1 MKDYEKIVQDMVS
14 WLRDKRDKTG
24 LKGAVFG
31 LSGGV
36 DSAVVAGLSKLAFG
50 DDHLAIVMPIHSLE
64 EDEVDAK
71 LVADKLGIKTA
82 RVDLTSTYDDFV
94 KSAKADDFSKMSLSN
109 IKPRLRMTNLYL
121 YGQNLSYMVLGS
133 SNKSEYLV
141 GYFTK
146 WADSACDIYL
156 LRDFYKREVYEIAKV
171 LGVPDEVINKKPSA
185 GLWKGQSDEDELGV
199 SYDDIEKY
207 FEGEAIAKEKEERIK
222 KLYNSTE
229 HKRSD
234 IDYFKN
240 IY

>member
-1 MKDYEKIVQDMVS
+1 MVS

-31 LSGGV
+31 LSGGL
-36 DSAVVAGLSKLAFG
+36 DSAVVAALSKLAYG
-50 DDHLAIVMPIHSLE
+50 DDHLGLIMPIHSIE
-64 EDEVDAK
+64 EDEADAR
-71 LVADKLGIKTA
+71 LVADKLGINIKK
-82 RVDLTSTYDDFV
+82 VDLSSTYDEFV
-94 KSAKADDFSKMSLSN
+94 RSAKADDFTKMSISN

-121 YGQNLSYMVLGS
+121 HGQNLSYMVVGS

-156 LRDFYKREVYEIAKV
+156 LRDFYKSEVYELAKV
-171 LGVPDEVINKKPSA
+171 LEVPDEIIKKKPSA
-185 GLWKGQSDEDELGV
+185 GLWKGQSDEDELKV
-199 SYDDIEKY
+199 SHDDIEKY
-207 FEGEAIAKEKEERIK
+207 FEGKSIAKDKEERIK
-222 KLYNSTE
+222 NLYNSTQ
-229 HKRSD
+229 HKRVD

>member
-1 MKDYEKIVQDMVS
+1 MVS

-36 DSAVVAGLSKLAFG
+36 DSAVVAALCKLACA
-50 DDHLAIVMPIHSLE
+50 DEHLGIIMPIHSLD
-64 EDEVDAK
+64 EDETDARD
-71 LVADKLGIKTA
+71 VADKLGIKTTK
-82 RVDLTSTYDDFV
+82 VELSSTYDDFV
-94 KSAKADDFSKMSLSN
+94 KNAKAENFTKMSLSN

-121 YGQNLSYMVLGS
+121 YGQNLSYMVVGS

-156 LRDFYKREVYEIAKV
+156 LRDFYKSEVYELAKV
-171 LGVPDEVINKKPSA
+171 LGVPDEIINKKPSA

-207 FEGEAIAKEKEERIK
+207 FEGKAIDTEKEKRIK
-222 KLYNSTE
+222 KLYNSTQ
-229 HKRSD
+229 HKRVD

>member
-1 MKDYEKIVQDMVS
+1 MVS

-31 LSGGV
+31 LSGGL
-36 DSAVVAGLSKLAFG
+36 DSAVVAALSKLAYG
-50 DDHLAIVMPIHSLE
+50 DDHLGLIMPIHSM
-64 EDEVDAK
+64 EDDEADAR
-71 LVADKLGIKTA
+71 LVADKLGIKIKK
-82 RVDLTSTYDDFV
+82 VDLSSTYDEFV
-94 KSAKADDFSKMSLSN
+94 KVAKADDFTKMSLSN

-121 YGQNLSYMVLGS
+121 HGQNLSYMVVGS

-156 LRDFYKREVYEIAKV
+156 LRDFYKSEVYELAKV
-171 LGVPDEVINKKPSA
+171 LGVPDEIIKKKPSA
-185 GLWKGQSDEDELGV
+185 GLWKGQSDEDELKV

-207 FEGEAIAKEKEERIK
+207 FEGESIAKEKEERIK
-222 KLYNSTE
+222 TLYNSTQ
-229 HKRSD
+229 HKRVD

>member
-1 MKDYEKIVQDMVS
+1 MVS

-36 DSAVVAGLSKLAFG
+36 DSAVVAALSKLAFG
-50 DDHLAIVMPIHSLE
+50 DDHLAIVMPIHSLK

-71 LVADKLGIKTA
+71 LLADKLGIKTT

-94 KSAKADDFSKMSLSN
+94 KNAKAEDFTKMSLSN

-146 WADSACDIYL
+146 WADSACDVYL
-156 LRDFYKREVYEIAKV
+156 LRDFYKSEVYELAKV
-171 LGVPDEVINKKPSA
+171 LGVPDEIINKKPSA

-207 FEGEAIAKEKEERIK
+207 FEGETIDSEKAKRIQA
-222 KLYNSTE
+222 LYKSTQ
-229 HKRSD
+229 HKRDS
-234 IDYFKN
+234 IDYYKK
-240 IY
+240 

>member
-1 MKDYEKIVQDMVS
+1 MKDYKKIVNDIVL

-31 LSGGV
+31 LSGGI
-36 DSAVVAGLSKLAFG
+36 DSAVVAALVKLAY
-50 DDHLAIVMPIHSLE
+50 DDEHLGLIMPIHSLDEDE
-64 EDEVDAK
+64 EDAL
-71 LVADKLGIKTA
+71 LVADKLGIKTKK
-82 RVDLTSTYDDFV
+82 VDLTSTYDDFV
-94 KSAKADDFSKMSLSN
+94 KNAKAEGFSKMSLSN

-121 YGQNLSYMVLGS
+121 HGQNLSYLVAGS

-146 WADSACDIYL
+146 WADSACDMYL
-156 LRDFYKREVYEIAKV
+156 LRDFYKSEVYELAKV
-171 LGVPDEVINKKPSA
+171 LEVPEEIINKKPSA
-185 GLWKGQSDEDELGV
+185 GLWKGQSDEDELKV

-207 FEGEAIAKEKEERIK
+207 FEGESIAPEKAERIK
-222 KLYNSTE
+222 SLYKSTE
-229 HKRSD
+229 HKRES

>member
-36 DSAVVAGLSKLAFG
+36 DSAVVAALSKLAFG

-71 LVADKLGIKTA
+71 LLAEKLGIKTA

-94 KSAKADDFSKMSLSN
+94 KNAKAEDFTKMSLSN

-146 WADSACDIYL
+146 WADSACDVYL
-156 LRDFYKREVYEIAKV
+156 LRDFYKSEVYELAKV
-171 LGVPDEVINKKPSA
+171 LGVPDEIINKKPSA

-207 FEGEAIAKEKEERIK
+207 FEGETIDSEKAKRIQA
-222 KLYNSTE
+222 LYKSTQ
-229 HKRSD
+229 HKRDS
-234 IDYFKN
+234 IDYYKK
-240 IY
+240 

>member
-1 MKDYEKIVQDMVS
+1 MVS

-31 LSGGV
+31 LSGGL
-36 DSAVVAGLSKLAFG
+36 DSAVVAGLAKLAFL
-50 DDHLAIVMPIHSLE
+50 DEHLAIIMPIHSLE
-64 EDEVDAK
+64 EDEEDAK
-71 LVADKLGIKTA
+71 LVAEKLGIKTA

-94 KSAKADDFSKMSLSN
+94 KSAKAKDFTKMSLSN

-121 YGQNLSYMVLGS
+121 YGQNLSYMVVGS

-156 LRDFYKREVYEIAKV
+156 LKDFYKREVYEIAKV
-171 LGVPDEVINKKPSA
+171 LGVPDKIINKKPSA

-207 FEGEAIAKEKEERIK
+207 FEGKAIDKEKEKRIK
-222 KLYNSTE
+222 QLYNSTQ
-229 HKRSD
+229 HKRVD

-240 IY
+240 NY

>member
-14 WLRDKRDKTG
+14 WIRDKRDKTG

-36 DSAVVAGLSKLAFG
+36 DSAVVAGLAKLAFG

-71 LVADKLGIKTA
+71 LVADKLGIKTT

-109 IKPRLRMTNLYL
+109 IKPRLRMINLYL
-121 YGQNLSYMVLGS
+121 YGQNLSYMVVGS

>member
-1 MKDYEKIVQDMVS
+1 MVS

-36 DSAVVAGLSKLAFG
+36 DSAVVAALSKLAVG
-50 DDHLAIVMPIHSLE
+50 DDHLAIVMPIHSLK

-71 LVADKLGIKTA
+71 LLADKLGIKTT

-94 KSAKADDFSKMSLSN
+94 KNAKAEGFTKMSLSN

-146 WADSACDIYL
+146 WADSACDVYL
-156 LRDFYKREVYEIAKV
+156 LRDFYKSEVYELAKV
-171 LGVPDEVINKKPSA
+171 LGVPDEIINKKPSA

-207 FEGEAIAKEKEERIK
+207 FEGETIDSEKAKRIQA
-222 KLYNSTE
+222 LYKSTQ
-229 HKRSD
+229 HKRDS
-234 IDYFKN
+234 IDYYKK
-240 IY
+240 

>member
-1 MKDYEKIVQDMVS
+1 MVS

-36 DSAVVAGLSKLAFG
+36 DSAVVAALSKLAFG
-50 DDHLAIVMPIHSLE
+50 DDHLAIVMPIHSLK

-71 LVADKLGIKTA
+71 LLADKLGIKTT

-94 KSAKADDFSKMSLSN
+94 KNAKAEGFTKMSLSN

-146 WADSACDIYL
+146 WADSACDVYL
-156 LRDFYKREVYEIAKV
+156 LRDFYKSEVYELAKV
-171 LGVPDEVINKKPSA
+171 VGVPDEIINKKPSA

-207 FEGEAIAKEKEERIK
+207 FEGETIDSEKAKRIQA
-222 KLYNSTE
+222 LYKSTQ
-229 HKRSD
+229 HKRDS
-234 IDYFKN
+234 IDYYKK
-240 IY
+240 

>member
-1 MKDYEKIVQDMVS
+1 MVS

-36 DSAVVAGLSKLAFG
+36 DSAVVAALSKLAFG
-50 DDHLAIVMPIHSLE
+50 DDHLAIVMPIHSLK

-71 LVADKLGIKTA
+71 LLVDKLGIKTT

-94 KSAKADDFSKMSLSN
+94 KNAKAEGFTKMSLSN

-146 WADSACDIYL
+146 WADSACDVYL
-156 LRDFYKREVYEIAKV
+156 LRDFYKSEVYELAKV
-171 LGVPDEVINKKPSA
+171 LGVPDEIINKKPSA

-207 FEGEAIAKEKEERIK
+207 FEGETIDSEKAKRIQA
-222 KLYNSTE
+222 LYKSTQ
-229 HKRSD
+229 HKRDS
-234 IDYFKN
+234 IDYYKK
-240 IY
+240 

>member
-1 MKDYEKIVQDMVS
+1 MVS

-36 DSAVVAGLSKLAFG
+36 DSAVVAALSKLAFG
-50 DDHLAIVMPIHSLE
+50 DDHLAIVMPIHSLK

-71 LVADKLGIKTA
+71 LLADKLGIKTT

-94 KSAKADDFSKMSLSN
+94 KNAKAEGFTKMSLSN

-146 WADSACDIYL
+146 WADSACDVYL
-156 LRDFYKREVYEIAKV
+156 LRDFYKSEVYELAKV
-171 LGVPDEVINKKPSA
+171 LGVPDEIINKKPSA
-185 GLWKGQSDEDELGV
+185 GLWKGQSDEGELGV

-207 FEGEAIAKEKEERIK
+207 FEGETIDTEKAKRIQA
-222 KLYNSTE
+222 LYKSTQ
-229 HKRSD
+229 HKRDS
-234 IDYFKN
+234 IDYYKK
-240 IY
+240 

>member
-36 DSAVVAGLSKLAFG
+36 DSAVVAGLAKLAFG

-71 LVADKLGIKTA
+71 LVADKLGIKTT
-82 RVDLTSTYDDFV
+82 RVDLTSTYDNFV

-121 YGQNLSYMVLGS
+121 YGQNLSYMVVGS

-146 WADSACDIYL
+146 WADSACDIY
-156 LRDFYKREVYEIAKV
+156 
-171 LGVPDEVINKKPSA
+171 
-185 GLWKGQSDEDELGV
+185 
-199 SYDDIEKY
+199 
-207 FEGEAIAKEKEERIK
+207 
-222 KLYNSTE
+222 
-229 HKRSD
+229 
-234 IDYFKN
+234 
-240 IY
+240 

>member
-36 DSAVVAGLSKLAFG
+36 DSAVVAALSKLAFG
-50 DDHLAIVMPIHSLE
+50 DDHLAIVMPIHSLK

-71 LVADKLGIKTA
+71 LLADKLGIKTT

-94 KSAKADDFSKMSLSN
+94 KNAKAEDFTKMSLSN

-146 WADSACDIYL
+146 WADSACDVYL
-156 LRDFYKREVYEIAKV
+156 LRDFYKSEVYELAKV
-171 LGVPDEVINKKPSA
+171 LGVPDEIINKKPSA

-207 FEGEAIAKEKEERIK
+207 FEGETIDSEKAKRIQA
-222 KLYNSTE
+222 LYKSTQ
-229 HKRSD
+229 HKRDS
-234 IDYFKN
+234 IDYYKK
-240 IY
+240 

>member
-36 DSAVVAGLSKLAFG
+36 DSAVVAALCKLAYA
-50 DDHLAIVMPIHSLE
+50 DEHLGIIMPIHSLD
-64 EDEVDAK
+64 EDETDARD
-71 LVADKLGIKTA
+71 VADKLGIKTTK
-82 RVDLTSTYDDFV
+82 VELSSTYDDFV
-94 KSAKADDFSKMSLSN
+94 KNAKAENFTKMSLSN

-121 YGQNLSYMVLGS
+121 YGQNLSYMVVGS

-156 LRDFYKREVYEIAKV
+156 LRDFYKSEVYELAKV
-171 LGVPDEVINKKPSA
+171 LGVPDEIINKKPSA

-207 FEGEAIAKEKEERIK
+207 FEGKAIDTEKEKRIK
-222 KLYNSTE
+222 KLYNSTQ
-229 HKRSD
+229 HKRVD

>member
-1 MKDYEKIVQDMVS
+1 MKNYEKIVQDMVS

-31 LSGGV
+31 LSGGI
-36 DSAVVAGLSKLAFG
+36 DSAVVAALAKLAYG
-50 DDHLAIVMPIHSLE
+50 NDHLGIIMPIHSLD
-64 EDEVDAK
+64 EDELDAR
-71 LVADKLGIKTA
+71 LVADKLGINIKK
-82 RVDLTSTYDDFV
+82 VDLSSTYDEFV
-94 KSAKADDFSKMSLSN
+94 KVAKADDFTKMSLSN

-121 YGQNLSYMVLGS
+121 YGQNLSYMVVGS

-156 LRDFYKREVYEIAKV
+156 LRDFYKSEVYEIAKV
-171 LGVPDEVINKKPSA
+171 LGVPDEIIKKKPSA

-207 FEGEAIAKEKEERIK
+207 FEGKTIAKEKEERIK
-222 KLYNSTE
+222 KLYNSTQ
-229 HKRSD
+229 HKRVD

-240 IY
+240 NY

>member
-1 MKDYEKIVQDMVS
+1 MVS

-36 DSAVVAGLSKLAFG
+36 DSAVVAALSKLAFG
-50 DDHLAIVMPIHSLE
+50 DDHLAIVMPIHSLK

-71 LVADKLGIKTA
+71 LLADKLGIKTT

-94 KSAKADDFSKMSLSN
+94 KNAKAESFTKMSLSN

-146 WADSACDIYL
+146 WADSACDVYL
-156 LRDFYKREVYEIAKV
+156 LRDFYKSEVYELAKV
-171 LGVPDEVINKKPSA
+171 LEVPDEIINKKPSA

-207 FEGEAIAKEKEERIK
+207 FEGETIDSEKAKRIQA
-222 KLYNSTE
+222 LYKSTQ
-229 HKRSD
+229 HKRDS
-234 IDYFKN
+234 IDYYKK
-240 IY
+240 

>member
-1 MKDYEKIVQDMVS
+1 MVS

-36 DSAVVAGLSKLAFG
+36 DSAVVAALSKLAFG
-50 DDHLAIVMPIHSLE
+50 DDHLAIVMPIHSLK

-71 LVADKLGIKTA
+71 LLADKLGIKTT

-94 KSAKADDFSKMSLSN
+94 KNAKAEGFIKMSLSN

-146 WADSACDIYL
+146 WADSACDVYL
-156 LRDFYKREVYEIAKV
+156 LRDFYKSEVYELAKV
-171 LGVPDEVINKKPSA
+171 LEVPDEIINKKPSA

-207 FEGEAIAKEKEERIK
+207 FEGETIDSEKAKRIQA
-222 KLYNSTE
+222 LYKSTQ
-229 HKRSD
+229 HKRDS
-234 IDYFKN
+234 IDYYKK
-240 IY
+240 

>member
-1 MKDYEKIVQDMVS
+1 MVS

-36 DSAVVAGLSKLAFG
+36 DSAVVAALSKLAFG
-50 DDHLAIVMPIHSLE
+50 DDHLAIVMPIHSLK

-71 LVADKLGIKTA
+71 LLADKLGIKTT

-94 KSAKADDFSKMSLSN
+94 KNAKAEGFTKMSLSN

-146 WADSACDIYL
+146 WADSACDVYL
-156 LRDFYKREVYEIAKV
+156 LRDFYKSEVYELAKV
-171 LGVPDEVINKKPSA
+171 LGVPDEIINKKPSA

-207 FEGEAIAKEKEERIK
+207 FEGETIDSEKAKRIQA
-222 KLYNSTE
+222 LYKSTQ
-229 HKRSD
+229 HKRDS
-234 IDYFKN
+234 IDYYKK
-240 IY
+240 

>member
-1 MKDYEKIVQDMVS
+1 MVS

-36 DSAVVAGLSKLAFG
+36 DSAVVAALSKLAFG
-50 DDHLAIVMPIHSLE
+50 DDHLAIVMPIHSLK

-71 LVADKLGIKTA
+71 LLSDKLGIKTT

-94 KSAKADDFSKMSLSN
+94 KNAKAEGFTKMSLSN

-146 WADSACDIYL
+146 WADSACDVYL
-156 LRDFYKREVYEIAKV
+156 LRDFYKSEVYELAKV
-171 LGVPDEVINKKPSA
+171 LGVPDEIINKKPSA

-207 FEGEAIAKEKEERIK
+207 FEGETIDSEKAKRIQA
-222 KLYNSTE
+222 LYKSTQ
-229 HKRSD
+229 HKRDS
-234 IDYFKN
+234 IDYYKK
-240 IY
+240 

>member
-50 DDHLAIVMPIHSLE
+50 GDHLGIVMPIHSLE

-71 LVADKLGIKTA
+71 LVADKLGIKTS

-94 KSAKADDFSKMSLSN
+94 KNAKAEGFSKMSLSN
-109 IKPRLRMTNLYL
+109 VKPRLRMANLYL
-121 YGQNLSYMVLGS
+121 YGQNLSYMVVGS

-156 LRDFYKREVYEIAKV
+156 LRDFYKSEVYEIAKV

-207 FEGEAIAKEKEERIK
+207 FEGKAIGQEKEERIK
-222 KLYNSTE
+222 KLYNSTQ
-229 HKRSD
+229 HKRVD

-240 IY
+240 KY

>member
-1 MKDYEKIVQDMVS
+1 MVS

-31 LSGGV
+31 LSGGL
-36 DSAVVAGLSKLAFG
+36 DSAVVAGLAKLAFP
-50 DDHLAIVMPIHSLE
+50 DEHLAIVMPIHSLE
-64 EDEVDAK
+64 EDEEDAK
-71 LVADKLGIKTA
+71 LVAEKLGIKTA

-94 KSAKADDFSKMSLSN
+94 KSAKAKDFTKMSLSN

-121 YGQNLSYMVLGS
+121 YGQNLSYMVVGS

-156 LRDFYKREVYEIAKV
+156 LKDFYKREVYEIAKV
-171 LGVPDEVINKKPSA
+171 LGVPDKIINKKPSA

-207 FEGEAIAKEKEERIK
+207 FEGKAIDTEKEKRIK
-222 KLYNSTE
+222 KLYNSTQ
-229 HKRSD
+229 HKRVD

-240 IY
+240 NY

>member
-36 DSAVVAGLSKLAFG
+36 DSAVVAGLAKLAFG
-50 DDHLAIVMPIHSLE
+50 DDHLAIVMPIHSLQ

-94 KSAKADDFSKMSLSN
+94 KSAKADGFSKMSLSN
-109 IKPRLRMTNLYL
+109 IKPRLRMTSLYL
-121 YGQNLSYMVLGS
+121 YGQNLSYMVVGS